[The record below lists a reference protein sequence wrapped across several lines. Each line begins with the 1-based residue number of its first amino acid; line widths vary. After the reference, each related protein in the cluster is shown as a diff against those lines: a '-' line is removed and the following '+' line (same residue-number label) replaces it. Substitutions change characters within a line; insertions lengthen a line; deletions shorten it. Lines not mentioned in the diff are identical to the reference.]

1 MRDSS
6 PTYLNRNG
14 LYDEVLSETS
24 QAHMDPDVSR
34 YRQPT
39 SSAHLRELFQVVR
52 EMLALSVLP
61 RRRVSETGWIVRQ
74 APGLLV
80 PGRGCVDLSRILP

>member
-1 MRDSS
+1 MRYPS

-14 LYDEVLSETS
+14 LYDEGLSETS
-24 QAHMDPDVSR
+24 QVHMDPDVSR

-52 EMLALSVLP
+52 AMLAVNVPP

-80 PGRGCVDLSRILP
+80 PGRGCVDVSRILP